1 MHAVSNAFE
10 SFCHVLSQVKRL
22 NTFKELRHSIQTLW
36 KELETVPSTLI
47 GKEMAKEDA
56 ETTFKLSSQNME
68 ALRDLNQEV
77 SS

>member
-1 MHAVSNAFE
+1 M
-10 SFCHVLSQVKRL
+10 KRL

-68 ALRDLNQEV
+68 ALTDLNQEV

>member
-1 MHAVSNAFE
+1 MLLRAFAI
-10 SFCHVLSQVKRL
+10 FLFQVKRL
-22 NTFKELRHSIQTLW
+22 KTFKELRHSIQTLW

-47 GKEMAKEDA
+47 GKEMVKEDA

-68 ALRDLNQEV
+68 TLRNLNQEV

>member
-1 MHAVSNAFE
+1 MLLRAFAI
-10 SFCHVLSQVKRL
+10 FLFQVKRL
-22 NTFKELRHSIQTLW
+22 NTFKELRYSIQTLW

-47 GKEMAKEDA
+47 GKEMAKED

>member
-1 MHAVSNAFE
+1 MLFE
-10 SFCHVLSQVKRL
+10 CFCHVLLQVKRL
-22 NTFKELRHSIQTLW
+22 NTFKELRHSIRTLW
-36 KELETVPSTLI
+36 KELETVPSTPI
-47 GKEMAKEDA
+47 GKEIAKEDA